1 MSEREDK
8 GAQNLELTLEQLE
21 ERRLV
26 ELIEITVQIQEI
38 IYNYITRNKLGVIA
52 ATALLGV
59 HNIYY

>member
-38 IYNYITRNKLGVIA
+38 IYNYITRGRVGVIA
-52 ATALLGV
+52 ATALLYGY
-59 HNIYY
+59 NMYS